1 MSSDLQIGKADASGN
16 DARVGESAIGKNVR
30 ERAAGRV
37 PDASSEKRLLDI
49 RREAETKGKIEA
61 LGVRPPG
68 APFPQASPQTGYY
81 GIPLLKEPQWKWE
94 VPLYFFVGGAAGSAA
109 VIGAMA
115 HWVAG
120 DRELTRD
127 ARLVAAG
134 GAVLS
139 TGLLI
144 ADLGRPARFLN
155 MLRVFKKQSPMSV
168 GAWVLA
174 GFGTFAGATAFAEL
188 VKQRFDWAPVR
199 VMGNISETFS
209 AALGLPFHNY
219 TGVLIGA
226 TAIPVW
232 NENVKTLPIHFG
244 MSGVS
249 TSVAILELLGHRNQA
264 LNMLGIG
271 AAAIE
276 TWEGF
281 HLESTAKPELKPLKR
296 GLSGWVTR
304 AGGVLS
310 GPVPLALR
318 IAGALSNSHKVRR
331 AAAWSSIAGS
341 LLTRYGWMQ
350 AGRASARDWRLPL
363 EIPEESPARSQLES
377 KPKAAQMRGVGV
389 KG

>member
-1 MSSDLQIGKADASGN
+1 MIDKADASISN
-16 DARVGESAIGKNVR
+16 ATARDHKER
-30 ERAAGRV
+30 EAGRV
-37 PDASSEKRLLDI
+37 PDVSSEKRLLEI
-49 RREAETKGKIEA
+49 RREAESKGRVAA

-68 APFPQASPQTGYY
+68 APFPQASPETGYY

-94 VPLYFFVGGAAGSAA
+94 VPLYFFVGGASGSAA

-120 DRELTRD
+120 DRKLTRD

-134 GAVLS
+134 GAAIS

-155 MLRVFKKQSPMSV
+155 MLRVFKRQSPMSV

-174 GFGTFAGATAFAEL
+174 GFGTFAGATAFAQL
-188 VKQRFDWAPVR
+188 VQEQFDWAPVR
-199 VMGNISETFS
+199 VLGNISETFS

-249 TSVAILELLGHRNQA
+249 SSVAILELLGHRNPA

-271 AAAIE
+271 AAAVE

-281 HLESTAKPELKPLKR
+281 HLESRAKPALSPLKR

-310 GPVPLALR
+310 GPVPLVLR
-318 IAGALSNSHKVRR
+318 IAGALSKSHKVRR

-341 LLTRYGWMQ
+341 LLTRYGWIQ
-350 AGRASARDWRLPL
+350 AGHESARDWRLPL
-363 EIPEESPARSQLES
+363 EIPEGSKTRPELQS
-377 KPKAAQMRGVGV
+377 KPTKAQMRGVEGAS
-389 KG
+389 